1 MNQCRQPN
9 TLAYDIGTR
18 RYINVTSTCNLR
30 CRFCPKFN
38 GCWEVRSYS
47 LRLRGTPPSCAELL
61 AAIGDPCAVDEIVF
75 CGLGEPTQRLNTVL
89 HLSAAMRRYGKPVR
103 INTDGLAN
111 RFHHRDITPLLAGKI
126 DALSI
131 SLNAHNEQ
139 LYEHHCRPKWPGS
152 YAAVL
157 DFARRAL
164 DQVPTVTLT
173 AIDGLPGVDIDA
185 CAGIAAQLGAGFRA
199 RVLDQVG

>member
-1 MNQCRQPN
+1 MKQSAQPN
-9 TLAYDIGTR
+9 TLVYDIGTR
-18 RYINVTSTCNLR
+18 RYINVTSRCNLR

-47 LRLRGTPPSCAELL
+47 LRLRGAPPSCRALL
-61 AAIGDPCAVDEIVF
+61 DAIGNPCEVDEIVF

-89 HLSAAMRRYGKPVR
+89 HLSEHMRRYGKPVR

-111 RFHHRDITPLLAGKI
+111 RFHRCDVTPLLEGKV
-126 DALSI
+126 DAVSI

-139 LYEHHCRPKWPGS
+139 LYERHCRPKWPGS
-152 YAAVL
+152 YASVL

-164 DQVPTVTLT
+164 DHVPSVTLT

-185 CAGIAAQLGAGFRA
+185 CAEIAARLGTGFRA